1 MYSEKEASLLS
12 PGLLAYIGD
21 SVFEVMVREYLL
33 KKGFRKLQDIHQK
46 TVAIVNASSQA
57 KIIAL
62 LEDYLSAE
70 EWNIVRRGRNAG
82 TGNVPTNAGVMDYR
96 WSTGFEALIGFLYL
110 SNQRERLAE
119 IWDNII
125 SFIEGEG

>member
-57 KIIAL
+57 KIIASL
-62 LEDYLSAE
+62 QDFLSTE

-82 TGNVPTNAGVMDYR
+82 TGNIPANADMIDYR
-96 WSTGFEALIGFLYL
+96 
-110 SNQRERLAE
+110 
-119 IWDNII
+119 
-125 SFIEGEG
+125 